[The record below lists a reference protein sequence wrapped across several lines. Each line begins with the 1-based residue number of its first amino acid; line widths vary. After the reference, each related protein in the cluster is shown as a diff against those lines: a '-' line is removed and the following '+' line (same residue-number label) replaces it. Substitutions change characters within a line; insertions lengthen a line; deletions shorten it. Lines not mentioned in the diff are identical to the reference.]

1 MDTRKESH
9 RKQVYVADGKNEMI
23 DFTKLIA
30 WHIV

>member
-30 WHIV
+30 